1 MLSVFLVSSNTEEF
15 LSVSLVEQFS
25 SSIRMTFLSF
35 FLPLIFAR
43 SFESGVKSSSK
54 EWRSWAY
61 GLSDT
66 TALSFTELPRW
77 VFKAVVFLDC
87 FAFLVELVGLVGLS
101 IGHDTKL
108 NIFWLE
114 LCDGGFTCAA
124 LLEPCCFDKSHP
136 IDRCPLSLCCLV

>member
-1 MLSVFLVSSNTEEF
+1 
-15 LSVSLVEQFS
+15 
-25 SSIRMTFLSF
+25 MTLLSF
-35 FLPLIFAR
+35 FLALIFAR
-43 SFESGVKSSSK
+43 SFESGIKSLSE

-66 TALSFTELPRW
+66 TALFFTELPHW

-108 NIFWLE
+108 DIFWLE
-114 LCDGGFTCAA
+114 LCDSGFTCVG
-124 LLEPCCFDKSHP
+124 LFCE
-136 IDRCPLSLCCLV
+136 LSW